1 MPESGVLQS
10 CIISIRVSSFMR
22 KFGLVSTN
30 YRKPIYSLT
39 FVNILIFMS

>member
-22 KFGLVSTN
+22 KFGLSQ
-30 YRKPIYSLT
+30 RKITGFKPSSQA
-39 FVNILIFMS
+39 VW